1 MADTTDAYCQKLRQ
15 TPLLTAGQERHL
27 SEAIR
32 RGRDAHH
39 RNETSRAPAHDIQTI
54 SDAAAA
60 KDQFIRANL
69 RLVVSIA
76 HSYNLPPG
84 MEFLDLVQE
93 GNIGLQQAVERYDGR
108 RGTRFSVY
116 ARHWIRKEISEAIT
130 DRAPMLRIPADRL
143 VRLRAA
149 LNVVGSPERLDT
161 ENRRVHR
168 LRSHASL
175 DSPHGDDQSGTLSDM
190 IADTAAGPE
199 EQAVT
204 RAVSE
209 ALVGMVEQLP
219 GTQRHAVSQ
228 RFGLSSG
235 EPRTCR
241 DIAEDLGVTPQAVWG
256 SAAQGIRSLTER
268 CEELRAA

>member
-1 MADTTDAYCQKLRQ
+1 M
-15 TPLLTAGQERHL
+15 
-27 SEAIR
+27 SEVIR
-32 RGRDAHH
+32 RGRDAQH
-39 RNETSRAPAHDIQTI
+39 RNETGSAPAHDIQAI
-54 SDAAAA
+54 LDAAAA
-60 KDQFIRANL
+60 KDRFIRANL

-76 HSYNLPPG
+76 RAYNPPSG

-93 GNIGLQQAVERYDGR
+93 GNIGLQQAVEGYDGR

-116 ARHWIRKEISEAIT
+116 ARHWIRKEISEAIN
-130 DRAPMLRIPADRL
+130 DRAPMMRVPAGRM
-143 VRLRAA
+143 VRLRDA
-149 LNVVGSPERLDT
+149 LDAVGSPERLDA
-161 ENRRVHR
+161 ESRRVHR
-168 LRSHASL
+168 LRSHVSL
-175 DSPHGDDQSGTLSDM
+175 DSAPSDGSRTLADM
-190 IADTAAGPE
+190 VADTTAGPE

-204 RAVSE
+204 RAVLE

-256 SAAQGIRSLTER
+256 NAAQGIRSLTER
-268 CEELRAA
+268 CEEMRAA

>member
-15 TPLLTAGQERHL
+15 TPLLTADQERQL

-32 RGRDAHH
+32 RGRDAQH
-39 RNETSRAPAHDIQTI
+39 RNETGKATVHDIQTI
-54 SDAAAA
+54 SAAAAA

-76 HSYNLPPG
+76 YSYNPPPG
-84 MEFLDLVQE
+84 MELLDLVQE
-93 GNIGLQQAVERYDGR
+93 GNIGLHRAVERYDGR

-116 ARHWIRKEISEAIT
+116 ARHWIRREISEAIT
-130 DRAPMLRIPADRL
+130 DKAPLVRIPAGRL
-143 VRLRAA
+143 VHLRAA
-149 LNVVGSPERLDT
+149 LDAVGAPERLDA
-161 ENRRVHR
+161 ESRRVHR

-175 DSPHGDDQSGTLSDM
+175 DTPPNDRSRALVDM

-199 EQAVT
+199 EQAVA

-209 ALVGMVEQLP
+209 TLVGMVEQLP

-228 RFGLSSG
+228 RFGLVSG